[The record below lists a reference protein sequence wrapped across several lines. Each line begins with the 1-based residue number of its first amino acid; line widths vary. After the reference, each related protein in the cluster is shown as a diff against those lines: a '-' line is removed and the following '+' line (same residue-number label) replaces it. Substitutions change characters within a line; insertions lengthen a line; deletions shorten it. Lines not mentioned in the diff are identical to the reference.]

1 MRAVIVS
8 KHMVSA
14 AGGNLSPSFW
24 LALEGIAQA
33 EGMALDDSTIVHVIE
48 AGKRRHR
55 FASDLARTYRSQARK
70 ADEDARTFEDIA
82 RTLEPVVKE
91 RKHGRTT
98 PTDPDC

>member
-1 MRAVIVS
+1 MPKKQVVIVS
-8 KHMVSA
+8 KHMVNA

-55 FASDLARTYRSQARK
+55 FSSDLARTYRSQAR
-70 ADEDARTFEDIA
+70 AMDEQARKHEDVAKI
-82 RTLEPVVKE
+82 LEPVTKVK
-91 RKHGRTT
+91 
-98 PTDPDC
+98 